1 MNWFAI
7 PATESRMEHGYR
19 FDPADPA
26 LIRNPY
32 PIYRELVA
40 APGLHAA
47 AGGYHVA
54 TRYAD
59 VRHILSSPAF
69 GQGDFIRNIQLFYGP
84 DFDVLAQSAYR
95 WLSEVFVMQDPPRH
109 TRLRKLVSFAL
120 TPKRIAEMAP
130 RIEFLQQGLLDAFL
144 AKSGAR
150 DVVTDLAYPLPTL
163 VMFDMLGVEESER
176 TPAALARLTRAI
188 ADAFLVFETRVLSAA
203 ELALANRQMD
213 YLYEYFG
220 ALFDRRRA
228 DPKDDLTS
236 ALAAARDENGD
247 SLSHREMVTI
257 VIAMFGAGFE
267 TTAHLVSNGL
277 YTLQA
282 HPEQW
287 AMLCANPGLAA
298 GAVEEVLRYESSL
311 QATYRT
317 ALEDTVVDT
326 TPVRRG
332 ERVLCIVAAANRDPA
347 VFADPDRFDITRKDA
362 RSQSFG
368 GGIHHCI
375 GQALAR
381 LEGRIAFESVARRV
395 PSLTVPTGN
404 PPWRP
409 GFLFRGLERLP
420 AQLAA

>member
-1 MNWFAI
+1 MSL
-7 PATESRMEHGYR
+7 PDSYR
-19 FDPADPA
+19 FDPADPD
-26 LIRNPY
+26 LIRDPY
-32 PIYRELVA
+32 PVYAHLLA
-40 APGLHAA
+40 TPGLHRA
-47 AGGYHVA
+47 AGEYHVA

-59 VRHILSSPAF
+59 VRQVLSSPVF
-69 GQGDFIRNIQLFYGP
+69 GQGDFTRNIQLFYG
-84 DFDVLAQSAYR
+84 DAFDVLSQPAYR

-120 TPKRIAEMAP
+120 TPKRIADMGP
-130 RIEFLQQGLLDAFL
+130 RIERLQAGLIDAWL
-144 AKSGAR
+144 AAGGTG
-150 DVVTDLAYPLPTL
+150 DVIRDLAYPLPTL
-163 VMFDMLGVEESER
+163 VMFDMLGVEEAER
-176 TPAALARLTRAI
+176 TPEALARLTRAI
-188 ADAFLVFETRVLSAA
+188 ADAFLVFETRALSHD

-220 ALFDRRRA
+220 ALFDRRRVA
-228 DPKDDLTS
+228 PGDDLTS
-236 ALAAARDENGD
+236 ALAAVRDETGD
-247 SLSHREMVTI
+247 ALSHREMVTI

-267 TTAHLVSNGL
+267 TTAHLIGNGL

-287 AMLCANPGLAA
+287 ALLRGEPGLAA
-298 GAVEEVLRYESSL
+298 GTVEEVLRFESSL

-317 ALEDTVVDT
+317 ALADTEVGG
-326 TPVRRG
+326 TPVPAG
-332 ERVLCIVAAANRDPA
+332 ERVLCIVAAANRDPS
-347 VFADPDRFDITRKDA
+347 VFPDPDRFDITRKDV

-381 LEGRIAFESVARRV
+381 LEGRIAFESFVRRLPELRV
-395 PSLTVPTGN
+395 RVDA

-420 AQLAA
+420 AQMGA